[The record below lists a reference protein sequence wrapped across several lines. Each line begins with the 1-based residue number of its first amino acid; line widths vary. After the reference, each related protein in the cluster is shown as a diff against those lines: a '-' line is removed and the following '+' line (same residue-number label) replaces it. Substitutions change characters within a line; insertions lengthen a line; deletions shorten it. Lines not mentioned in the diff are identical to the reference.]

1 MWFNDQQYNKLVWKN
16 ESRNDTLKQILLN
29 DMGISLRLLYS
40 LKKDKQIFVNKK
52 FYKMHL

>member
-29 DMGISLRLLYS
+29 DMGISLRL
-40 LKKDKQIFVNKK
+40 I
-52 FYKMHL
+52 